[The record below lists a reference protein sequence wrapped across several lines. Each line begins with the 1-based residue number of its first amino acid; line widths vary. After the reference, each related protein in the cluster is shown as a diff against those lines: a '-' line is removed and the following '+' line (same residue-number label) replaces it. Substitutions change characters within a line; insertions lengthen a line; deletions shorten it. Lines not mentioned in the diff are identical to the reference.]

1 MNNLSIIIPV
11 AGIGR
16 RMKSYGSKCLLPLDD
31 GRSILRR
38 QIDTLRLIWKDPE
51 IIVVV
56 GFDSDKV
63 IKTLPAG
70 IRVVENE
77 KYEDTGVGRSISM
90 GLRATTSTKCLVIY
104 GDLVFNKSTFDN
116 LKEESSII
124 IDTHKRLTSCE
135 VGIIIENNK
144 ALHFDYGLPT
154 KWCSIVLLTGKELSL
169 FKSLGS
175 HLDRKKMAGH
185 EVLNAIIDRGGE
197 FSCNEP
203 KKMKIVEVDSTKD
216 LIKAKK
222 ICI

>member
-1 MNNLSIIIPV
+1 MNNLAIIIPA

-16 RMKSYGSKCLLPLDD
+16 RMKSYGSKSLLPLSD

-38 QIDTLRLIWKDPE
+38 QIDMLRLIWKDPE
-51 IIVVV
+51 IVVIV

-63 IKTLPAG
+63 IKSLPDG

-77 KYEDTGVGRSISM
+77 KYEETGVGRSISM
-90 GLRATTSTKCLVIY
+90 GLRATASDKCLIIY
-104 GDLVFNKSTFDN
+104 GDLVFNKATFDN
-116 LKEESSII
+116 IENKSTVI
-124 IDTHKRLTSCE
+124 IDTQKRLPSSE
-135 VGIIIENNK
+135 VGIIIDNHK
-144 ALHFDYGLPT
+144 AIHFDYGLPT
-154 KWCSIVLLTGKELSL
+154 KWCSIVLLVGKELAL

-197 FSCNEP
+197 FICLES
-203 KKMKIVEVDSTKD
+203 KKMRLVEVDSTKD

-222 ICI
+222 ICV